1 MKTSKRSNR
10 RFTHLPRFRFD
21 TLESRRLLSIA
32 YLEVTGVTPADSSV
46 VASSPTTIVV
56 QFNDSINPSSLS
68 TSMNP
73 IQYETDIQ
81 ILQNGNPLIGPSL
94 FAGEQIDPS
103 NPNAV
108 DITLPAGALTPGT
121 YQIQL
126 APFALPGLS
135 GMTDGE
141 PLDPNIVGTTIG
153 SFTIVNPG
161 PTLASA
167 TNLGVIGTSTVSATG
182 SLNLQTNPQDYQL
195 FQITLQPSST
205 PWLLGTQ
212 VLTSTIGS
220 NLNPELALFNNNGQL
235 IQQTSIGTPTA
246 RTEPFLFNGL
256 APGTYYI
263 GISGIGNNPINTNGY
278 NPVTGFPGNGT
289 LAQSGGSFEL
299 QLLAQPVV
307 KPTTVIGFQLNQA
320 DQLST
325 NPTGFS
331 IQFSSALFVNPPKG
345 DLGDFLAGAIEV
357 VGQNGTV
364 LPVTAVGFNQ
374 STSLIRYIFNNPLPA
389 GSYSIRLPSKG
400 GLVNLAGDPPIAPG
414 LPAGDLANFQV
425 APAQPLN
432 DPYNL
437 GPIYPALPASNIVTN
452 LDSANNQ
459 SQIYR
464 FVVTDP
470 GIYQLSYQ
478 SSGSAIGVLTS
489 TNGSPIQ
496 TITLKTS
503 ASLRSIV
510 LNLQPGEWFLHIVSS
525 QANPTSSPAMMAS
538 PTPSSVTIDWSLGL
552 NQSDPESTLISGIGQ
567 GPALGLM
574 VIDPTAVLGAPSSNG
589 PLTAPNPQ
597 PMTTLGINSAVSPT
611 GSSSIDSP
619 NFASGTGALILSFG
633 GNAVGRPTIEGDQI
647 LTAASVGSGNSV
659 ALAALGEGIGFGQSA
674 SNNTRNV
681 IKNYLDQDSIVET
694 DAVDETTIVSDAS
707 PETPLTI
714 AVIEPETPNRNGGG
728 VLERLGSLF
737 DPFSISGESL
747 AEITGDAP
755 TDASANAAKSNRGEV
770 FNDFEESD
778 KLQHASFQAPIGAGL
793 LALALYRSRSTIAR
807 WARGRRRNLVG
818 RAISTAPT
826 NPRRPAGRPNFR
838 HGRAQNQG

>member
-10 RFTHLPRFRFD
+10 CFSHLSRFRFD

-32 YLEVTGVTPADSSV
+32 YLEVTGVSPTNNGIVST
-46 VASSPTTIVV
+46 SPTTIVV
-56 QFNDSINPSSLS
+56 DFNDQINPMSLS
-68 TSMNP
+68 YFPGSP
-73 IQYETDIQ
+73 FPEQDIQ
-81 ILQNGNPLIGPSL
+81 LLQNGNPLIGPTI
-94 FAGEQIDPS
+94 FAGEQIDPT
-103 NPNAV
+103 NPDAV
-108 DITLPAGALTPGT
+108 DITLPAGSLSPGN

-126 APFALPGLS
+126 APFVFPGLS

-141 PLDPNIVGTTIG
+141 PLDPAIVGTTIG
-153 SFTIVNPG
+153 TFTIVNPG
-161 PTLASA
+161 PTLATA
-167 TNLGVIGTSTVSATG
+167 TNLGVIGTTITSTTG
-182 SLNLQTNPQDYQL
+182 SLNLQANPQAYQL
-195 FQITLQPSST
+195 YQFTLQPSST

-212 VLTSTIGS
+212 VLTSAIGS
-220 NLNPELALFNNNGQL
+220 NLNPELALFNSNGQL
-235 IQQTSIGTPTA
+235 IQQASIGSPTA

-256 APGTYYI
+256 ASGTYYI
-263 GISGIGNNPINTNGY
+263 GVSGTQNIPGSSTGY
-278 NPVTGFPGNGT
+278 NPISGDPGQG
-289 LAQSGGSFEL
+289 APVQSGGSFEL
-299 QLLAQPVV
+299 QILAQPVV
-307 KPTTVIGFQLNQA
+307 KPTTVIGFQLNHA

-325 NPTGFS
+325 TPTGFS

-345 DLGDFLAGAIEV
+345 DLENFLAGAIEV
-357 VGQNGTV
+357 VGQNGAV
-364 LPVTAVGFNQ
+364 WPVTAVGFNQ

-389 GSYSIRLPSKG
+389 GSYSIRLPSQG
-400 GLVNLAGDPPIAPG
+400 GLVNLAGDPPINPG
-414 LPAGDLANFQV
+414 LPAGELANFQV
-425 APAQPLN
+425 APAQPVN

-437 GPIYPALPASNIVTN
+437 GTLYPAEPPANIVTS
-452 LDSANNQ
+452 LDQSNKY

-464 FVVTDP
+464 LVVVAP
-470 GIYQLSYQ
+470 GIYQFQYQ
-478 SSGSAIGVLTS
+478 SSGDATLILTS
-489 TNGSPIQ
+489 ANGASPQI
-496 TITLKTS
+496 INISPNTS
-503 ASLRSIV
+503 SNSIL
-510 LNLQPGEWFLHIVSS
+510 LNLQSGEWFLHIVSS
-525 QANPTSSPAMMAS
+525 QANPTSSLGMMAS
-538 PTPSSVTIDWSLGL
+538 PTPSSVTINWSLGL

-597 PMTTLGINSAVSPT
+597 PMMTLGINSAISPT
-611 GSSSIDSP
+611 GSYSIDSP

-681 IKNYLDQDSIVET
+681 IKNYFDQDSIVET

-747 AEITGDAP
+747 AAINGDAP

-826 NPRRPAGRPNFR
+826 NPRRPAGRPNFL